1 MNKKTQSNM
10 LKAIGVTLA
19 VCSAAA
25 FMGSKNTTAKTAK
38 KAVKSA
44 VDKMT
49 DFVDTVT
56 SVM

>member
-1 MNKKTQSNM
+1 MQSNM
-10 LKAIGVTLA
+10 LKAIGGTLA

-25 FMGSKNTTAKTAK
+25 FMGSKSTTGKSAK

-44 VDKMT
+44 VDKMS

-56 SVM
+56 SMM